1 MRSRTIW
8 LVALIGGLVG
18 LVLVLNLLFPG
29 SLGTT
34 SAKVQLTYGI
44 LLLILLTSSV
54 GVASR
59 AQLKEVVKSALA
71 WIAIGL
77 ALVTIYTYQDGFKAL
92 AQNMLFAI
100 DPAQPRIENGA
111 VTIRENSEGH
121 FTVWGEANGAR
132 VRFLV
137 DTGASEVVLTKA
149 DARSAGV
156 HVDDLD
162 YSMPV
167 STANGM
173 TMVAP
178 IRLQSIRL
186 GSIVVRDVRADVAGN
201 GLDYSLLGM
210 SYLRRLSSYE
220 VSHRT
225 LILKE

>member
-1 MRSRTIW
+1 MGGRAIW
-8 LVALIGGLVG
+8 LLGLMGGIIA

-34 SAKVQLTYGI
+34 DAKVQLAYGI
-44 LLLILLTSSV
+44 LLLTLLTS
-54 GVASR
+54 GIAVAAHTR
-59 AQLKEVVKSALA
+59 IKEVVKSALA

-77 ALVTIYTYQDGFKAL
+77 ALVTLYTYQDGFKAL

-100 DPAQPRIENGA
+100 DPSQPRIENGK
-111 VTIRENSEGH
+111 VTIRENSNGH
-121 FTVWGEANGAR
+121 FTASAEVNGAR

-149 DARSAGV
+149 DARNAGID
-156 HVDDLD
+156 VDNLD
-162 YSMPV
+162 YTMPV

-178 IRLQSIRL
+178 VRLKGIRI
-186 GSIVVRDVRADVAGN
+186 GTITVKDVRADVAGN

-220 VSHRT
+220 VSHHT
-225 LILKE
+225 LILTE

>member
-121 FTVWGEANGAR
+121 FTVWAEANGAR

-156 HVDDLD
+156 DVDDLD